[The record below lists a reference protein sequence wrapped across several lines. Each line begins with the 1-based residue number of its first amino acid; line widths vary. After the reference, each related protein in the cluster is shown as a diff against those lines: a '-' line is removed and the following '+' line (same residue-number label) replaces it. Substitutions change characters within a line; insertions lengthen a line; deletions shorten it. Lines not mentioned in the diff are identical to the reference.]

1 MTQLRHCRSI
11 IVHCAGPICT
21 PSYEDRRAPSLA
33 RADEHNITV
42 SCGRLMRSN
51 DADLGE
57 LIACAA
63 TSGKRFEQK
72 RSEAPANFLTT
83 N

>member
-1 MTQLRHCRSI
+1 
-11 IVHCAGPICT
+11 
-21 PSYEDRRAPSLA
+21 
-33 RADEHNITV
+33 
-42 SCGRLMRSN
+42 MRSN

>member
-11 IVHCAGPICT
+11 IVHCAGLICT

-33 RADEHNITV
+33 RAEEDNSIVRSIDALERRRSWGADRV
-42 SCGRLMRSN
+42 CG
-51 DADLGE
+51 DL
-57 LIACAA
+57 
-63 TSGKRFEQK
+63 GKRFEQK
-72 RSEAPANFLTT
+72 RSEALANFLTT